1 MRHPPERRNIHNIGH
16 CARFVDHRRRKSQQ
30 DACWLMPGTTATNS
44 RGCQT
49 DFNTAGMLRKD
60 RPVPVAQAIKNNGLQ
75 VFSAKPL
82 LCSALRPGI
91 LPVPA

>member
-30 DACWLMPGTTATNS
+30 DACWLTQGTAATKG
-44 RGCQT
+44 RRCQT
-49 DFNTAGMLRKD
+49 VFNTAGTLRNA
-60 RPVPVAQAIKNNGLQ
+60 RPVPVARAIKNNGLQ

-82 LCSALRPGI
+82 LCIAMR
-91 LPVPA
+91 